1 MKLRQFLSE
10 MNESKTEELAQKAAL
25 KVKIIKRFNEDRMVT
40 LDELKTLAK
49 GSNVDYDEVVET
61 MCDIFQSLLYRRKE
75 KRDIKVDA
83 TELEM
88 GIKHELE
95 HTKDKGI
102 AEVIAKDHLAEVP
115 NYYTL
120 LKEIDND

>member
-1 MKLRQFLSE
+1 MKLRQFLTVV
-10 MNESKTEELAQKAAL
+10 NESKTEAKAQEAAL
-25 KVKIIKRFNEDRMVT
+25 KVKLIKRFNEDSKVT

-49 GSNVDYDEVVET
+49 GSNVDYDKVVET
-61 MCDIFQSLLYRRKE
+61 MCDIFQSLLYRRKD

-83 TELEM
+83 KELEM
-88 GIKHELE
+88 GIEHELE

-120 LKEIDND
+120 LKGIEDE